1 MPVYNSKFTVACQV
15 FFSLLA
21 AAFSLKKQ
29 PPQRHAT
36 AADAV
41 PVRRTAKKG
50 RRPTAAR
57 KKSGASFGP
66 YRPYTRT

>member
-36 AADAV
+36 AA
-41 PVRRTAKKG
+41 
-50 RRPTAAR
+50 R